1 MEGSISSNRLERRTS
16 IGKKGLPYNWIV
28 GCQAGRGD
36 FQAGGRRDRCQ
47 GWGGRKGDF
56 HAGLKG
62 TSSVTSQ
69 RSGRDY
75 QTDETILL
83 KGRISCPLGLPRQ
96 FSITVDLNWR
106 MNLNMFDNVQA
117 QDTNLNIMNT
127 KSEREREPKF

>member
-1 MEGSISSNRLERRTS
+1 VPRVAREE
-16 IGKKGLPYNWIV
+16 
-28 GCQAGRGD
+28 
-36 FQAGGRRDRCQ
+36 
-47 GWGGRKGDF
+47 GDF

-75 QTDETILL
+75 QIDETILL

-106 MNLNMFDNVQA
+106 MNLNMFGNGHA
-117 QDTNLNIMNT
+117 
-127 KSEREREPKF
+127 P